1 MRDSFPIGRI
11 FGIQIRV
18 HFLFPLILGF
28 VLLQASSEAD
38 TSWPDAAF
46 LSAMVLML
54 FGVVLL
60 HELGHS
66 LVAQAFGIQVLD
78 ITFWPLGGMA
88 RMSEIPESPRVE
100 GQVAIAGP
108 LVNLAL
114 AALGLLLLVLLGGWG
129 EGMGTSIAHIM
140 ESPTAFLTAFVAMN
154 LMLGIFNLVPAF
166 PMDGGRI
173 LRAYLARNR
182 EWVRATE
189 LAVHIGR
196 FFAFAMMLA
205 GSYSCILA
213 LIGVWVWWMGA
224 RELWYVRM
232 KHKARTAYEET
243 GYPGSQ
249 TGGATEG
256 FSLDDLHKL
265 EAFRGTMK
273 KYREHDDT

>member
-1 MRDSFPIGRI
+1 LRDSFPIGRI
-11 FGIQIRV
+11 LGIQIRV

-38 TSWPDAAF
+38 TSWQDAAF

-66 LVAQAFGIQVLD
+66 LAAQAFGIQVLD

-88 RMSEIPESPRVE
+88 RMAELPEKPRVE
-100 GQVAIAGP
+100 GLVAIAGP
-108 LVNLAL
+108 AVNAVLFTGGLGLHILLGAPIRLDTLPGYFVFINLAM
-114 AALGLLLLVLLGGWG
+114 GL
-129 EGMGTSIAHIM
+129 
-140 ESPTAFLTAFVAMN
+140 
-154 LMLGIFNLVPAF
+154 FNLIPAF

-189 LAVHIGR
+189 LAVRIGR

-273 KYREHDDT
+273 KYREHDDA